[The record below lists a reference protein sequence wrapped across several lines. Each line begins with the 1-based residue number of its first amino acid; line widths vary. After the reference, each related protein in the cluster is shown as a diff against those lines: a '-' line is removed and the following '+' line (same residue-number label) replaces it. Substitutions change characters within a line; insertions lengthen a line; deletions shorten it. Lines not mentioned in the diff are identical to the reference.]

1 MRKNVCEKC
10 PDALALELRL
20 ESSTLLRSILAE
32 DDGLI
37 LAFQQHIA
45 HTRVMAY
52 RHSRR
57 PHVVPQ
63 IPHCVRISGRACLC
77 MSCLTVCE
85 EHGNSR
91 RVKLLIHRAGVMRAV
106 VEIARGPVLLRT
118 CSRPPEGDCE
128 PEAFHALSTA
138 QGHLYQ

>member
-63 IPHCVRISGRACLC
+63 IPHCVRISGRLSVYV
-77 MSCLTVCE
+77 MSDCV
-85 EHGNSR
+85 R
-91 RVKLLIHRAGVMRAV
+91 R
-106 VEIARGPVLLRT
+106 ARK
-118 CSRPPEGDCE
+118 
-128 PEAFHALSTA
+128 
-138 QGHLYQ
+138 